1 MPKTIFAHGL
11 AVTMN
16 SKYQLIED
24 AAVVTEADKIIFVG
38 AFDTYKDQIAET
50 DSVID
55 CTGQLILPGFIDTHA
70 HAGHCMNRA
79 LGWDTRSR
87 WMGYMTNIYHFNS
100 TPDYWYWEGRLAS
113 LERLKAGITCG
124 VNVLTNAG
132 RCDDPRIAVAQADA
146 YATTG
151 VRQILAIGPS
161 NPPYPRAF
169 GQWRDDDQGGHFERV
184 ELSFDE
190 VMQKAEEAIELTHHS
205 HNGLIEAFIAPFVM
219 VTSVQPSGPTPADMA
234 VRLTEHD
241 RKMMKAVREI
251 AKRQKTRIHTEA
263 FGGMIRMA
271 AQSEDALLGP
281 DVHVQHCKG
290 IGIDEALILAETHT
304 NVTTSPGWSQIFN
317 RCPVPTL
324 MGLGVNVAISTDGT
338 SPGIPY
344 DLIQAARNLAMITQG
359 AERDFF
365 YLPCGKLLSMITI
378 DAAKAIGRENDLG
391 SLETGKQADIITV
404 DLQKPHLTPNF
415 LPIHK
420 LMLYGNASDVDTVMV
435 QGKLRIVKRQVL
447 DIDEA
452 EVLKEATEESLR
464 TIRRAGYEK
473 LLEPSDTFWT
483 GYRNLVFEERLA

>member
-169 GQWRDDDQGGHFERV
+169 SQWRDDNQGGLESFRYSLV
-184 ELSFDE
+184 YRLSGQFFD
-190 VMQKAEEAIELTHHS
+190 
-205 HNGLIEAFIAPFVM
+205 
-219 VTSVQPSGPTPADMA
+219 
-234 VRLTEHD
+234 
-241 RKMMKAVREI
+241 
-251 AKRQKTRIHTEA
+251 
-263 FGGMIRMA
+263 
-271 AQSEDALLGP
+271 
-281 DVHVQHCKG
+281 
-290 IGIDEALILAETHT
+290 
-304 NVTTSPGWSQIFN
+304 
-317 RCPVPTL
+317 
-324 MGLGVNVAISTDGT
+324 GV
-338 SPGIPY
+338 
-344 DLIQAARNLAMITQG
+344 
-359 AERDFF
+359 
-365 YLPCGKLLSMITI
+365 
-378 DAAKAIGRENDLG
+378 
-391 SLETGKQADIITV
+391 
-404 DLQKPHLTPNF
+404 
-415 LPIHK
+415 
-420 LMLYGNASDVDTVMV
+420 
-435 QGKLRIVKRQVL
+435 
-447 DIDEA
+447 
-452 EVLKEATEESLR
+452 
-464 TIRRAGYEK
+464 
-473 LLEPSDTFWT
+473 
-483 GYRNLVFEERLA
+483 